1 MGLRKPRKA
10 KAWLP
15 LLAIWL
21 GESPHVFATTM
32 RQLLSSTL
40 RNVVKR
46 LELPR
51 VSATMGQL
59 GLPQKSLSFVKKFP
73 VAPVKMAPSKTNPG
87 AAKRQ
92 SHHLFRVN
100 APMAPPGKNP
110 THQQDHVLM
119 APAWLRR
126 GRRNLPIRQ
135 TLRWQ
140 GGQGERQG
148 QG

>member
-15 LLAIWL
+15 LLAIWP
-21 GESPHVFATTM
+21 EVSPHVFATTM
-32 RQLLSSTL
+32 RRLLSSTL

-51 VSATMGQL
+51 VCATMGQL

-73 VAPVKMAPSKTNPG
+73 VAPVKMAPSKTNPE

-92 SHHLFRVN
+92 SQNLFHVN
-100 APMAPPGKNP
+100 APMALPGRNP
-110 THQQDHVLM
+110 THQQDPALM
-119 APAWLRR
+119 APAW
-126 GRRNLPIRQ
+126 
-135 TLRWQ
+135 W
-140 GGQGERQG
+140 
-148 QG
+148 